1 MTRFEHRRTACL
13 ALATACLALTACGST
28 TQVRVEES
36 TRITKGQELTDL
48 LKARQEGALS
58 ESEYQDLRSRIMRR
72 SQ

>member
-1 MTRFEHRRTACL
+1 MTRFVHWRTAGFAVAACF
-13 ALATACLALTACGST
+13 ALAACSST
-28 TQVRVEES
+28 THVKVEES